1 MHLVRAAILSI
12 FLLSCSTD
20 RVNPSSN
27 PNSNGGIS
35 SNVTR
40 WKVSEL
46 VRGGTI
52 LISTGNAVS
61 NYISMELNP
70 SGQFISDNGINECN
84 GRFTTDKMLTIDF
97 EEGISCTKVGGDLIS
112 YQQFKET
119 LTKDITTFTI
129 NGDSTQLTFSR
140 NSETYIKLKRL
151 K

>member
-12 FLLSCSTD
+12 FLLSCSAD

-35 SNVTR
+35 SNITL

-46 VRGGTI
+46 VQGGTVM
-52 LISTGNAVS
+52 ISSGSTIS
-61 NYISMELNP
+61 NYISLELNP
-70 SGQFISDNGINECN
+70 AGQFVSDNGINECN
-84 GRFTTDKMLTIDF
+84 GRFTTDRKKTIDF
-97 EEGISCTKVGGDLIS
+97 EEGISCTKVGGDLLS

-129 NGDSTQLTFSR
+129 NGDSTQLTFSL
-140 NSETYIKLKRL
+140 NSETYIKLTRL

>member
-1 MHLVRAAILSI
+1 MHLVCAAILSI
-12 FLLSCSTD
+12 FLLSCSAD

-27 PNSNGGIS
+27 PNSNSGIS
-35 SNVTR
+35 SSVTR

-46 VRGGTI
+46 VQGGTI
-52 LISTGNAVS
+52 LVSTSNDIS
-61 NYISMELNP
+61 NYISIELNP

-84 GRFTTDKMLTIDF
+84 GRFTTDKMTTIDF

-119 LTKDITTFTI
+119 LTKDVTTFTI